1 MGVIQMSKM
10 WHLPRKGSQSSE
22 RGDNS
27 YIKNSYMKLT
37 VIKGTRRAMVEGLPM
52 FLSLSGPP
60 ASSSQY
66 P

>member
-1 MGVIQMSKM
+1 M
-10 WHLPRKGSQSSE
+10 WHLPRRGSQSSE

-27 YIKNSYMKLT
+27 YVNNSYMKLT

-52 FLSLSGPP
+52 FLSLSGPL
-60 ASSSQY
+60 ASSSQC